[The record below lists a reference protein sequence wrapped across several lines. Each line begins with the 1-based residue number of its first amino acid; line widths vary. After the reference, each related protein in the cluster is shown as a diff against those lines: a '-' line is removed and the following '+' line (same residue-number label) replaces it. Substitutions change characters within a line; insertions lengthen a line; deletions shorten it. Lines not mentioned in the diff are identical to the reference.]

1 MRPIHFLALDFD
13 GVIADSI
20 LECLV
25 TAYNA
30 FSVHQG
36 RRDFRT
42 HTQDFSSAEIRRFRE
57 TRSFI
62 RRGEDYVYLLQAAQE
77 KYQLL
82 EQADFDAFA
91 EKNDGLRETYRE
103 LFYGQRKLLQDKH
116 RSDWIGLNAIYPGM
130 DQFLRGLK
138 DRNAVFIVTTKDIDS
153 VELILR
159 SQDIQLNRA
168 NMFQAT
174 KTYGKP
180 QIINE
185 IIASRNMS
193 ADDIRFIDDH
203 AGTVMEV
210 WQLTDV
216 EAYFAQW
223 GYHSK
228 AQMDLVVMNQGET
241 LSLHGFLDRFKYMTK
256 SSSTKWDE

>member
-1 MRPIHFLALDFD
+1 MKVATTRPIHFLALDFD

-30 FSVHQG
+30 FSVHQS

-42 HTQDFSSAEIRRFRE
+42 NTQDFSSAEIRRFRE

-77 KYQLL
+77 KYPLR

-91 EKNDGLRETYRE
+91 EKNDDLREIYRE
-103 LFYGQRKLLQDKH
+103 LFYGQRKRLQEAYL
-116 RSDWIGLNAIYPGM
+116 SDWIGLNAIYPGM
-130 DQFLRGLK
+130 DDFLGHLK
-138 DRNAVFIVTTKDIDS
+138 DPNALFIVTTKDLDS

-159 SQDIQLNRA
+159 SQDIRLNRA

-180 QIINE
+180 QILNE

-203 AGTVMEV
+203 AGTVLEV
-210 WQLTDV
+210 SQQTDI
-216 EAYFAQW
+216 ESYFAQW

-228 AQMDLVVMNQGET
+228 EQMDLIVMNHGVT
-241 LSLHGFLDRFKYMTK
+241 LSLGGFLDRFKYMTK
-256 SSSTKWDE
+256 SH